1 MGPNSCPTSFGATP
15 CHCTSKAPPKHPLA
29 RGWGG
34 GAPPKGVPMVVMV
47 AMGGPSGGPWPTV
60 PPHAPLGPWF
70 SMGHTCTHLHPLAPL
85 NFNQKV
91 VQSGFHGSASGAS
104 PPPCPPMP
112 HLPCPNVGAR
122 HGTSALTG
130 DCITHELFGLPV
142 LFTVDQEQ
150 SQSCP
155 ISNAG

>member
-1 MGPNSCPTSFGATP
+1 
-15 CHCTSKAPPKHPLA
+15 
-29 RGWGG
+29 
-34 GAPPKGVPMVVMV
+34 MVVMV
-47 AMGGPSGGPWPTV
+47 AMGGPSGGSWPTV

-130 DCITHELFGLPV
+130 DCITHEFVGFPILSTVGL
-142 LFTVDQEQ
+142 E
-150 SQSCP
+150 
-155 ISNAG
+155 

>member
-1 MGPNSCPTSFGATP
+1 
-15 CHCTSKAPPKHPLA
+15 
-29 RGWGG
+29 
-34 GAPPKGVPMVVMV
+34 MVVMV

-104 PPPCPPMP
+104 PPPCLPMP

-142 LFTVDQEQ
+142 LFTVDQE
-150 SQSCP
+150 
-155 ISNAG
+155 